1 MHCFRFTLVL
11 SRVDEDGIDFSSGR
25 TLPRPSEHIRCT
37 ELLIKSISC
46 HFAAV
51 PTGLS
56 PEFSVVPQE
65 FLPVWWDVETWTRI
79 DKHARST
86 LAEDISW
93 LSGWSGWWADCGM
106 TVAVRRNSH
115 ALWCLL
121 APTRTWCPTC
131 PPSSQPSTRMTCTN
145 TQLDS
150 MSRAEKT
157 LEVTILGTT
166 WSFAF

>member
-51 PTGLS
+51 PTGSCLVYEFTCFIMNHLGLS

-65 FLPVWWDVETWTRI
+65 FLPV
-79 DKHARST
+79 
-86 LAEDISW
+86 
-93 LSGWSGWWADCGM
+93 
-106 TVAVRRNSH
+106 
-115 ALWCLL
+115 
-121 APTRTWCPTC
+121 
-131 PPSSQPSTRMTCTN
+131 
-145 TQLDS
+145 
-150 MSRAEKT
+150 
-157 LEVTILGTT
+157 
-166 WSFAF
+166 